1 MMAVPGDGDEFEAT
15 DRVGQPD
22 HFNETERVDS
32 SEVLEPVLEPA
43 EKVPARRGWKQRPF
57 RSGCLLLLGC
67 FALFGSYQLLTW
79 PRVAVLEH
87 ENPATTAFLER
98 VRSRQS
104 EGDPAVRDIRWVP
117 YAQLSSHLKRAVLVS
132 EDIDFFS
139 HDGFATGEMKK
150 AWEDF
155 REGRE
160 LRGASTITQQLA
172 KNLWLSPSRNPF
184 RKVKEALLTVQLEH
198 RLSKRRILEI
208 YLNTVQF
215 GPTIF
220 GAENASRHYFGVSA
234 ANLSESQAAA
244 LAVALPSPRRWHPG
258 SGSSYAAQRQ
268 QVILRRMSKAQWLWK
283 EI

>member
-1 MMAVPGDGDEFEAT
+1 MESPGDFDEFVAS
-15 DRVGQPD
+15 DRVGP
-22 HFNETERVDS
+22 NEGLGEVEVVDRGEG
-32 SEVLEPVLEPA
+32 SEPPLEPPS
-43 EKVPARRGWKQRPF
+43 RRTWRKRPF
-57 RSGCLLLLGC
+57 RSGCLLFFGGL
-67 FALFGSYQLLTW
+67 ALFLAYQVLTW
-79 PRVAVLEH
+79 PNVAGLEK

-98 VRSRQS
+98 VRSRHV
-104 EGDPAVRDIRWVP
+104 EGEPAVGEIRWVS
-117 YAQLSSHLKRAVLVS
+117 YAHLSPHLKRAVLVS

-155 REGRE
+155 REGKE

-184 RKVKEALLTVQLEH
+184 RKVKEAILTKQLENH
-198 RLSKRRILEI
+198 LSKRRILEI
-208 YLNTVQF
+208 YLNSVQF
-215 GPTIF
+215 GPTLF
-220 GAENASRHYFGVSA
+220 GAENAARHYFGVSA

-258 SGSSYAAQRQ
+258 SGSSYAAKRQ